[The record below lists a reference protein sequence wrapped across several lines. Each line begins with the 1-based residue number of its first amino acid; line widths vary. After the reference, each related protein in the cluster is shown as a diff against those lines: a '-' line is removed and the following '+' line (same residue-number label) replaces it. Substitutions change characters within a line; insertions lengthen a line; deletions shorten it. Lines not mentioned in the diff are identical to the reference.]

1 MSSSKVAVVILNWNG
16 EHFLKKFLPTLIENT
31 PRSQVE
37 IVVAD
42 NGSTDGSLL
51 ILNDYPTVR
60 TILLDKNFGYT
71 GGYNRALSQVEAQY
85 YVLLNSDIEVPSGWL
100 EPMVTFMDKNP
111 QVAACAP
118 KLIDYNRKE
127 YFEYAGAAGGFIDL
141 FGYPFCRGRI
151 LSEIE
156 ADNGQYDDPMPIFW
170 ASGACMM
177 VRSSCFWEAGG
188 FDDDFFAHMEEID
201 LCWRLQNRGYL
212 IYSIPSSVV
221 YHVGG
226 GTLPNNNPFKLFLN
240 YRNNLSMLHKNLSLR
255 ALLVVIP
262 VRMVL
267 DILSAFVYLVNG
279 RLSFTKA
286 VLKAHKQYLANIST
300 LNKKRKLLKPF
311 NQATRYRGL
320 ILVDFFILRRR
331 KFYSLPISGNK
342 N

>member
-16 EHFLKKFLPTLIENT
+16 ERFLKKFFPTLVENT
-31 PRSQVE
+31 PKSEVE

-42 NGSTDGSLL
+42 NGSTDGSLMV
-51 ILNDYPTVR
+51 LNDYPSVR
-60 TILLDKNFGYT
+60 TILLDKNYGYT
-71 GGYNRALSQVEAQY
+71 GGYNRALSQVKAQY

-100 EPMVTFMDKNP
+100 EPMLAFMDKNP

-118 KLIDYNRKE
+118 KLIDFNRKK

-156 ADNGQYDDPMPIFW
+156 PDNGQYDVPMPIFW

-177 VRSSCFWEAGG
+177 VRSSCFWEVGG

-212 IYSIPSSVV
+212 IYSIPNSVV

-267 DILSAFVYLVNG
+267 DVLSAFVYLLNG
-279 RLSFTKA
+279 RPLFTKA
-286 VLKAHKQYLANIST
+286 VFKAHKQYLAKLSA
-300 LNKKRKLLKPF
+300 LNRKRKLLKPF
-311 NQATRYRGL
+311 NQASRYRGL

-331 KFYSLPISGNK
+331 KFYSLPISGN
-342 N
+342 NY

>member
-60 TILLDKNFGYT
+60 TILLDKNYGYT

-118 KLIDYNRKE
+118 KLIDFNRKE

-141 FGYPFCRGRI
+141 FGYPFCWGRI

-156 ADNGQYDDPMPIFW
+156 ADNGQYDDTMPIFW

-262 VRMVL
+262 IRMVL

-286 VLKAHKQYLANIST
+286 VFKAHKQYLANIST
-300 LNKKRKLLKPF
+300 LNRKRKLLKLF
-311 NQATRYRGL
+311 KQASRYRGL

-331 KFYSLPISGNK
+331 KFYSLPISGN
-342 N
+342 NY

>member
-31 PRSQVE
+31 PKSEVE

-42 NGSTDGSLL
+42 NGSADGSLEVL
-51 ILNDYPTVR
+51 KSFPSVR
-60 TILLDKNFGYT
+60 TISLDKNYGYT
-71 GGYNRALSQVEAQY
+71 GGYNRALSQIRAEY
-85 YVLLNSDIEVPSGWL
+85 YVLLNSDIETPKGWL
-100 EPMVTFMDKNP
+100 EPLVAFMDSNP
-111 QVAACAP
+111 HVAACAP
-118 KLIDYNRKE
+118 KLIDYNRKQF
-127 YFEYAGAAGGFIDL
+127 FEYAGAAGGFIDL

-151 LSEIE
+151 LSVIE

-177 VRSSCFWEAGG
+177 VRSSGFWEVGG

-226 GTLPNNNPFKLFLN
+226 GTLPNNNPYKLFLN
-240 YRNNLSMLHKNLSLR
+240 YRNNLFMLHKNLSLR
-255 ALLVVIP
+255 ALIMVIP
-262 VRMVL
+262 VRIVL
-267 DILSAFVYLVNG
+267 DAFSAFVYLING

-286 VLKAHKQYLANIST
+286 VFKAHKQYLANLSV
-300 LNKKRKLLKPF
+300 LNKKRLMLKPF
-311 NQATRYRGL
+311 NQASRYRRL
-320 ILVDFFILRRR
+320 ILVDFFLLRRR
-331 KFYSLPISGNK
+331 MFYRLPISGN
-342 N
+342 NF

>member
-1 MSSSKVAVVILNWNG
+1 MSSYKVAVVILNWNG
-16 EHFLKKFLPTLIENT
+16 EQFLKKFLPTLIENT

-51 ILNDYPTVR
+51 VLNDYPTVR
-60 TILLDKNFGYT
+60 TILLDKNYGYT

-100 EPMVTFMDKNP
+100 EPMVAFMDKNS